1 MSFYDRY
8 NKIKHH
14 PYEEILAA
22 MTVQDVDRA
31 LNQAEPDE
39 YDLLALLSPAAAE
52 RLEDMAQKARKL
64 TIQNFGKVISLYA
77 PLYLTDYCVNKCA
90 YCSFSFD
97 NDFPRRKLTA
107 LEISQ
112 EAKALKDMGIQHV
125 ILLTGESRIHSS
137 VAYLTESAHI
147 LRKYASSISIEVQP
161 LDTEEYRQLFQAG
174 VDGLTVYQE
183 VYNEEIYKEIHIK
196 GPKRNYR
203 YRLDA
208 PERGCQA
215 GMRSVNIGAL
225 LGMDNWRKEVFFT
238 ALHAQYLQKRYLETD
253 IAVSFPRIRP
263 NLGGFEPRAV
273 VEDKDLVQAM
283 LAVRLFMPR
292 AGITLSTRE
301 EAELRDHLIK
311 LGVTKMS
318 AASSTVVGG
327 YAAKK
332 EDNSQFEISD
342 TRSVAEVKKRLK
354 QLGYQPVFK
363 DWDILADEE
372 EWNDFSAS
380 RHHNG
385 DTRAGAGV

>member
-1 MSFYDRY
+1 MSFYEVY
-8 NKIKHH
+8 SSIKDQ
-14 PYEEILAA
+14 PYEEWLT
-22 MTVQDVDRA
+22 TVTATDVDRA
-31 LNQAEPDE
+31 LNKDDLNEQ
-39 YDLLALLSPAAAE
+39 DLLALLSPAAGE
-52 RLEDMAQKARKL
+52 RLEEMAQKARRL
-64 TIQNFGKVISLYA
+64 TMQNFGNVISLYA

-107 LEISQ
+107 LEIDQ
-112 EAKALKDMGIQHV
+112 EARALRGMGIQHV

-137 VAYLTESAHI
+137 VSYLVESARI
-147 LRKYASSISIEVQP
+147 LRKHASSIAIEVQP
-161 LDTEEYRQLFQAG
+161 LDTEEYHQLFQAG

-183 VYNEEIYKEIHIK
+183 VYNEEVYKEIHIK

-215 GMRSVNIGAL
+215 GMRSINIGAL

-238 ALHAQYLQKRYLETD
+238 ALHARYLQKKYIETE

-263 NLGGFEPRAV
+263 NLGGFEPRV
-273 VEDKDLVQAM
+273 NVEDKDLVQAM
-283 LAVRLFMPR
+283 LAFRLFMPR

-327 YAAKK
+327 YANKK

-342 TRSVAEVKKRLK
+342 TRSVEEVKDRLK
-354 QLGYQPVFK
+354 ELGYQPISK
-363 DWDILADEE
+363 DWDILASEE
-372 EWNDFSAS
+372 ETDVFSAS
-380 RHHNG
+380 RNN
-385 DTRAGAGV
+385 DRETRTGAGV

>member
-1 MSFYDRY
+1 MSFYEVYDS
-8 NKIKHH
+8 IKHK
-14 PYEEILAA
+14 PYETMLES
-22 MTVQDVDRA
+22 MTVKDVDRA
-31 LNQAEPDE
+31 LNKTELDE
-39 YDLLALLSPAAAE
+39 HDLLALLSPAAAE
-52 RLEDMAQKARKL
+52 RLEEMAQKAHWL
-64 TIQNFGKVISLYA
+64 TVQNFGKTISLYA

-107 LEISQ
+107 LEIDQ

-125 ILLTGESRIHSS
+125 ILLTGESRVHSS
-137 VAYLTESAHI
+137 VSYLAESARI
-147 LRKYASSISIEVQP
+147 LRKHAASIAIEVQP
-161 LDTEEYRQLFQAG
+161 LDAEEYHQLFQAG

-183 VYNEEIYKEIHIK
+183 VYNEEVYKDIHIK

-215 GMRSVNIGAL
+215 GMRSINIGAL

-238 ALHAQYLQKRYLETD
+238 ALHARYLQKKYIETD

-263 NLGGFEPRAV
+263 NLGGFEPRV
-273 VEDKDLVQAM
+273 NVEDKDLVQAM
-283 LAVRLFMPR
+283 LAFRLFMPR

-327 YAAKK
+327 YANKK

-342 TRSVAEVKKRLK
+342 TRSVEEVKHRLK
-354 QLGYQPVFK
+354 QLGYQPVSK
-363 DWDILADEE
+363 DWDILAGEE
-372 EWNDFSAS
+372 EKDAFSAS
-380 RHHNG
+380 CDYDRKAR
-385 DTRAGAGV
+385 TGAGV